1 MRPAP
6 FAHEAELGHGDFAG
20 VWDSGSPI
28 RLHQPPPPNTTNDE
42 TAPRGAQE
50 KQILR
55 RREPRVQAVMQN
67 LIEIILNPSWRV

>member
-6 FAHEAELGHGDFAG
+6 FAHEAELANRDLTA
-20 VWDSGSPI
+20 VWVATLPI

-55 RREPRVQAVMQN
+55 RREPRVQAVMQI